1 MTNNPRNL
9 VGPAIRKLRYQAG
22 LSQPQLSARCSRW
35 GWNLSRET
43 LAKIE
48 TQLRWV
54 SDFELLCLALALR
67 VEVAELL
74 PKREKTVA
82 LLSDFFGRLGRSQD
96 LN

>member
-9 VGPAIRKLRYQAG
+9 VGPTIRKLRYQAD
-22 LSQPQLSARCSRW
+22 LTQPQLSARCSRW

-48 TQLRWV
+48 SQLRWV

-67 VEVAELL
+67 VQIEELL
-74 PKREKTVA
+74 PKREKAVS
-82 LLSDFFGRLGRSQD
+82 LLAEFFDRLDRSQD
-96 LN
+96 FG

>member
-1 MTNNPRNL
+1 MTKNPRNL
-9 VGPAIRKLRYQAG
+9 VGPTIRKLRYQAG
-22 LSQPQLSARCSRW
+22 LSQPQLSAQCSRW

-67 VEVAELL
+67 VQVEDLL
-74 PKREKTVA
+74 PKRDKWTSSLA
-82 LLSDFFGRLGRSQD
+82 DFFDRLSRSQE
-96 LN
+96 LG

>member
-1 MTNNPRNL
+1 MTSNPRNM
-9 VGPAIRKLRYQAG
+9 VGPVIRKLRYQAG

-54 SDFELLCLALALR
+54 SDFELVCLALALR
-67 VEVAELL
+67 VHPNELL
-74 PKREKTVA
+74 PKKDKSVEMLA
-82 LLSDFFGRLGRSQD
+82 DFFGRLSRAPD
-96 LN
+96 IE